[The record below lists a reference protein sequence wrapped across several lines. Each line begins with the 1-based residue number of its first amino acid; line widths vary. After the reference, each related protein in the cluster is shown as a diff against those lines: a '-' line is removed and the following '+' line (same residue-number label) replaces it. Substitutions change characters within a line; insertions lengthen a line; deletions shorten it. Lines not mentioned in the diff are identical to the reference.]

1 MPVKSKKNIPL
12 NIYLNGYHVGI
23 LNRETSG
30 SIAFQYAD
38 SWLNWDHAFP
48 ISLSLPMRSSS
59 YSGLPVIAVFDNLLP
74 DNNLIR
80 HRMAEKIRALGIDA
94 YSLLVAA
101 GRDCVGALQ
110 FLPEGI
116 EPGPVGAVEGHSLKE
131 EEVGLLLQDLEFA
144 PLGLHAD
151 DDFRISLAG
160 AQEKTALLF
169 WKNQWHKPVGS
180 TPTTHILKP
189 QIGRLANGMDMSK
202 SVENEYLCMKLM
214 NALGLPSAQAEMVDF
229 GDQRALVVERFDRLW
244 TADGRLLRLPQEDFC
259 QALSIPPTLKYETD
273 GGPGI
278 IKILDLLKGSN
289 TPERDRECFLKSQIV
304 FWLLGATDGHA
315 KNYSIFL
322 ELGGGF
328 RMTPFYDVL
337 STQPNVDLGEVTHNK
352 MKLSMAVGNN
362 RHYVINSIMP
372 RHFSQTGE
380 KAGFKPKA
388 IRKIFLDLL
397 EDAPLA
403 MQSVL
408 DLLPGNFP
416 EQISQSIAKGFRNR
430 LEILEIG
437 ICE

>member
-1 MPVKSKKNIPL
+1 MPAKSKKNTPL
-12 NIYLNGYHVGI
+12 NVYLNGYHVGI

-30 SIAFQYAD
+30 AIAFQYAD
-38 SWLNWDHAFP
+38 SWLNWEHAFP
-48 ISLSLPMRSSS
+48 ISLSLPMRGSA
-59 YSGLPVIAVFDNLLP
+59 YLGLPVIAVFDNLLP

-80 HRMAEKIRALGIDA
+80 HRMAEKIQASGIDA
-94 YSLLVAA
+94 YSLLAAA

-110 FLPEGI
+110 FLPGGI
-116 EPGPVGAVEGHSLKE
+116 EPGPVGAIAGHSLE
-131 EEVGLLLQDLEFA
+131 EKEVGLLLQDLEFA

-169 WKNQWHKPVGS
+169 WKNQWHKPEGS

-229 GDQRALVVERFDRLW
+229 ENQRALVVERFDRLW

-289 TPERDRECFLKSQIV
+289 TPERDREYFLKSQIV

-337 STQPNVDLGEVTHNK
+337 STQPNVDLGEVPHNK

-380 KAGFKPKA
+380 KAGFKSKA

-397 EDAPLA
+397 EVAPLA

-416 EQISQSIAKGFRNR
+416 EQISQSIAKGFRHR
-430 LEILEIG
+430 LEILEMG
-437 ICE
+437 ISG